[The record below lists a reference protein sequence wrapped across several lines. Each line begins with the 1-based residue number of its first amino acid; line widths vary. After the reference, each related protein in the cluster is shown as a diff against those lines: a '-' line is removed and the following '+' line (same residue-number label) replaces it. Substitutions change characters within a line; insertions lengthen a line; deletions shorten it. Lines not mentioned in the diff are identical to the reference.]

1 MKREVKTLNEL
12 KAIIKEEFRCLDLPL
27 EMSCFSDNVMTYTQV
42 NQGKVLIEVNVIA
55 DDTYIKTLTVL
66 ELLSLKR
73 IGYLSFKTYSEEQVI
88 DSLQYTP
95 NEDQS
100 TTFTADSEGEELITA
115 LIDSDG
121 DELHLVKT
129 KDGAYMLRFR
139 DVFFQGGFYLTEEAV
154 DELQIDFDMIH
165 QFLPSEEDEEL

>member
-1 MKREVKTLNEL
+1 MH
-12 KAIIKEEFRCLDLPL
+12 
-27 EMSCFSDNVMTYTQV
+27 Q
-42 NQGKVLIEVNVIA
+42 
-55 DDTYIKTLTVL
+55 
-66 ELLSLKR
+66 SLKR